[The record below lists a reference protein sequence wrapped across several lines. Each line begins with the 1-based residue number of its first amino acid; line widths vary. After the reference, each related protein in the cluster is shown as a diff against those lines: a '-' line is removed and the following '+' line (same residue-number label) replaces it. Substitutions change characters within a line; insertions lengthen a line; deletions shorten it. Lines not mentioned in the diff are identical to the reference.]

1 MNSKRKVNVPEIF
14 NAITHGVGA
23 GLAIAALVIL
33 IVFSSA
39 ESFTGYVVFGIALT
53 ILYLTST
60 LYHSF
65 TNEKVKTLFRKFD
78 HMAIFILIAGTY
90 TPYCL
95 VTLKNSYG
103 LGLLVAIWTLAI
115 SGIVLKIFLTGK
127 LEWLSLSLYAIM
139 GWLAIIMIK
148 SIYHALP
155 HDSFILLIA
164 GGIAYTTGILFYASE
179 KWKYNHSIWH
189 LFVLAGSCCHF
200 FSVLTIQ

>member
-1 MNSKRKVNVPEIF
+1 MGKRKVNLPEIW

-23 GLAIAALVIL
+23 GLAITALVIL
-33 IVFSSA
+33 IVFSSL
-39 ESFTGYVVFGIALT
+39 ESFAGYLVFGVALT

-65 TNEKVKTLFRKFD
+65 TNERVKSLFRKFD

-95 VTLKNSYG
+95 VTLKNTSG
-103 LGLLVAIWTLAI
+103 IGLLIGIWTLAI
-115 SGIVLKIFLTGK
+115 AGIVLKIFLTGK
-127 LEWLSLSLYAIM
+127 LEWLSLTLYAIM
-139 GWLAIIMIK
+139 GWLAIIMIR
-148 SIYHALP
+148 SIYNGLP
-155 HDSFILLIA
+155 PESFMLLVA

-179 KWKYNHSIWH
+179 RWKYNHSIWH

>member
-14 NAITHGVGA
+14 NAVTHGVGA

-39 ESFTGYVVFGIALT
+39 ESFAGYVVFGIALT

-103 LGLLVAIWTLAI
+103 LALLVAIWALAI

-139 GWLAIIMIK
+139 GWLALIMIK
-148 SIYHALP
+148 SIYDALP
-155 HDSFILLIA
+155 HESFILLIA
-164 GGIAYTTGILFYASE
+164 GGIAYTTGILFYSSE
-179 KWKYNHSIWH
+179 RWKYNHSIWH

-200 FSVLTIQ
+200 FSVLTLQ